1 MNLLQTRIYYEHE
14 FITSTDVLRARMYKE
29 HEAQVQVNHDDK
41 GVRFGA
47 IITSYVERF
56 LFQES
61 TPYRK
66 ESGVSQRPRTSTG
79 MRRTTT
85 KKKVDAGSTLNP
97 LRALSN
103 Q

>member
-1 MNLLQTRIYYEHE
+1 
-14 FITSTDVLRARMYKE
+14 MYNE
-29 HEAQVQVNHDDK
+29 HEAQVQVNHHDK
-41 GVRFGA
+41 GIRFGA

-66 ESGVSQRPRTSTG
+66 ENGVLQHPGTSAG

-85 KKKVDAGSTLNP
+85 KKKVHAGSTWNP
-97 LRALSN
+97 VRALSN

>member
-1 MNLLQTRIYYEHE
+1 
-14 FITSTDVLRARMYKE
+14 MYNE
-29 HEAQVQVNHDDK
+29 HEAQVQVNHNDK
-41 GVRFGA
+41 GVHFGA

-66 ESGVSQRPRTSTG
+66 ESGVPQRPGTSAG

-85 KKKVDAGSTLNP
+85 KKKVDAGSTWNP
-97 LRALSN
+97 LRGLSN
-103 Q
+103 QQYLFTLCIALLHVFY

>member
-1 MNLLQTRIYYEHE
+1 
-14 FITSTDVLRARMYKE
+14 MYNE
-29 HEAQVQVNHDDK
+29 HEAQVQVNHDNK

-47 IITSYVERF
+47 IITSCVERF
-56 LFQES
+56 LFHES

-66 ESGVSQRPRTSTG
+66 ESGIPLRPRTSAG

-85 KKKVDAGSTLNP
+85 KKKVDAGSTWNP

>member
-1 MNLLQTRIYYEHE
+1 
-14 FITSTDVLRARMYKE
+14 MYNE
-29 HEAQVQVNHDDK
+29 HEAQVQVNHDEK

-66 ESGVSQRPRTSTG
+66 ESGVPQHPGTSAG

-85 KKKVDAGSTLNP
+85 KKVDAGSAWSP

>member
-1 MNLLQTRIYYEHE
+1 
-14 FITSTDVLRARMYKE
+14 MYNE

-47 IITSYVERF
+47 IITSYVEHF
-56 LFQES
+56 LPQES

-66 ESGVSQRPRTSTG
+66 ESGVLQHPGTSAG

-85 KKKVDAGSTLNP
+85 KKVGAGSAWNP
-97 LRALSN
+97 LQALSN

>member
-1 MNLLQTRIYYEHE
+1 
-14 FITSTDVLRARMYKE
+14 MYNE

-41 GVRFGA
+41 GVHFGA

-66 ESGVSQRPRTSTG
+66 ESGVPQRPGTSAG

-85 KKKVDAGSTLNP
+85 KKKKVDAGSTWNP
-97 LRALSN
+97 LRGLSN